1 MKEKDYLFFK
11 EKYNIS
17 INLHTLSRYMK
28 KLGLHH
34 SIWQAK
40 KRELKNTN
48 IKFLDIANK
57 DYDGKNNDVI
67 LW

>member
-1 MKEKDYLFFK
+1 
-11 EKYNIS
+11 
-17 INLHTLSRYMK
+17 MK